1 MSSYIF
7 VSPGSDPGAGLALV
21 DPMLSSSKP
30 SMGTCRP
37 DLRRM
42 VKPGDH
48 IFVISGSRGRT
59 IPQYVIGGMQIDKK
73 LDDQLEALRRH
84 PENALRFDGKQRT
97 GNIIALP
104 DGTQDP
110 RDHHDKFE
118 SRIKNY
124 ILGKDPVMLET
135 PKEVELGRD
144 RSVGIL
150 SKILEVPGYRMQQV
164 VGRSRKLSTMQVDRL
179 LRALDDIKQEA
190 RS

>member
-1 MSSYIF
+1 MPSYIF

-48 IFVISGSRGRT
+48 IFVVSGSRGKT
-59 IPQYVIGGMQIDKK
+59 YQQYVIGGMQIDEK
-73 LDDQLEALRRH
+73 LEDQLEALRRL
-84 PENALRFDGKQRT
+84 PDNALTFEGRLKR

-104 DGTQDP
+104 DGTQHP
-110 RDHHDKFE
+110 RDRHSNFE

-124 ILGKDPVMLET
+124 VLGKDSVVLET
-135 PKEVELGRD
+135 PREVEIGRERSVDILARLFD
-144 RSVGIL
+144 RSGSRI
-150 SKILEVPGYRMQQV
+150 QQV
-164 VGRSRKLSTMQVDRL
+164 MGRSRKLSDAQAERL
-179 LRALDDIKQEA
+179 RRALEDIKQEA